1 MNSKHFNFALFFI
14 YTMVTNGL
22 FLYILTIFGVPIS
35 FLFGAVIILL
45 WISYCYWVG
54 PYMATYSIFRHFSI
68 RKPTLAE
75 EEILNELFSEV
86 HQRSRFRKKVRL
98 FISESESFDAFATGE
113 RTIAVSKYL
122 LEKMS
127 VDEIRAVLAHEL
139 GHLESLDGRI
149 GAAYFTASAIPIRFY
164 KICLRIRRA
173 IANGCFL
180 VIIFFGFWGLLFIVI
195 ACQLISH
202 KHSVKPLII
211 IPIYLL
217 ILPLFERM
225 TNFCFIAN
233 ARYREYR
240 QDAYAHSLGYGK
252 GLLNA
257 LHKLTISGKE
267 EVNRYIILTTHN
279 HPIIYNRIR
288 RLEKL
293 LGLRDSN

>member
-14 YTMVTNGL
+14 YTIVTNGL

-35 FLFGAVIILL
+35 PFFGSIFILV

-54 PYMATYSIFRHFSI
+54 PYMTTYSIFRHFSI

-98 FISESESFDAFATGE
+98 FISESEGFDAFATGE
-113 RTIAVSKYL
+113 HTIAVSKSL

-139 GHLESLDGRI
+139 GHLESLDARI
-149 GAAYFTASAIPIRFY
+149 GSAYITASAIPFGFY
-164 KICLRIRRA
+164 KICLRVRRT

-180 VIIFFGFWGLLFIVI
+180 IIIIFGFWGFLFIVI
-195 ACQLISH
+195 AGQLISH
-202 KHSVKPLII
+202 KHGIKPLII
-211 IPIYLL
+211 IPIYLF

-225 TNFCFIAN
+225 VNFCLIAN

-240 QDAYAHSLGYGK
+240 QDAYAYSLGYGK
-252 GLLNA
+252 GLLSV
-257 LHKLTISGKE
+257 LHKLTVSGKM
-267 EVNRYIILTTHN
+267 EVNRYMILTTHN

-288 RLEKL
+288 RLERL
-293 LGLRDSN
+293 LGLREKD